1 MADSVVQAILDA
13 TKDPHVRESM
23 LLGSRLESSWNP
35 NAVGDNGSSFGPFQI
50 HLPAHPGVT
59 AAQAQ
64 NPAWATRYMLS
75 AYQRGAAAQPE
86 SLWRSNPERAA
97 EQAAVAAE
105 APAQSYYSG
114 RGAETVHAAWRA
126 TVGALGGHAPAAGT
140 SPGGGGGGGGGAP
153 SAQNAGLDFGL
164 GGLLSA
170 IAVPFAMIAQ
180 PFAEI
185 GTLLTWWWTN
195 RMKVAF
201 IAVGVV
207 FFIIGLVFFAKDNL

>member
-35 NAVGDNGSSFGPFQI
+35 GAVGDNGTSFGPFQI

-86 SLWRSNPERAA
+86 SLWQSNPERAA

-105 APAQSYYSG
+105 APAQPYYASG
-114 RGAETVHAAWRA
+114 GAESVHAAWRA
-126 TVGALGGHAPAAGT
+126 TTGALGGRTPADGT
-140 SPGGGGGGGGGAP
+140 PPGGGGGAAA
-153 SAQNAGLDFGL
+153 SNAGFDPFDPL
-164 GGLLSA
+164 GGLTSF
-170 IAVPFAMIAQ
+170 IAPIAMIGQ
-180 PFAEI
+180 TFAELSTI
-185 GTLLTWWWTN
+185 FTWWWMHK
-195 RMKVAF
+195 MKVAF
-201 IAVGVV
+201 ISVGVV
-207 FFIIGLVFFAKDNL
+207 FFLIGIVFFAKDNL

>member
-35 NAVGDNGSSFGPFQI
+35 GAVGDNGTSFGPFQI

-86 SLWRSNPERAA
+86 SLWRSNPEQAA

-105 APAQSYYSG
+105 APAQSY
-114 RGAETVHAAWRA
+114 
-126 TVGALGGHAPAAGT
+126 
-140 SPGGGGGGGGGAP
+140 
-153 SAQNAGLDFGL
+153 
-164 GGLLSA
+164 
-170 IAVPFAMIAQ
+170 
-180 PFAEI
+180 
-185 GTLLTWWWTN
+185 
-195 RMKVAF
+195 
-201 IAVGVV
+201 
-207 FFIIGLVFFAKDNL
+207 

>member
-13 TKDPHVRESM
+13 TRDPHVRESM

-35 NAVGDNGSSFGPFQI
+35 GAVGDNGTSFGPFQI

-59 AAQAQ
+59 AEQAQ

-86 SLWRSNPERAA
+86 SLWQSNPERAA

-105 APAQSYYSG
+105 APAESYYSG

-126 TVGALGGHAPAAGT
+126 TVGALGGHAPADGT
-140 SPGGGGGGGGGAP
+140 PPGGGGGGAP
-153 SAQNAGLDFGL
+153 GTAQNAGLFDFGL
-164 GGLLSA
+164 GGLISA
-170 IAVPFAMIAQ
+170 IAIPLTLIAQ
-180 PFAEI
+180 PFTEI
-185 GTLLTWWWTN
+185 ATLLTWWWHN